1 MSGPGVGKH
10 PIPPAS
16 PSALSFP
23 KAFTLDP
30 MLRHLSIKDFA
41 VVRATELEFGP
52 GMTVVSGET
61 GAGKSLMVDALGF
74 LSGLRADSGVVRH
87 GADRAELSAEF
98 QLPAEHPGLTWL
110 ADNELDD
117 DAQCQL
123 RRIIRADGGS
133 RAWIN
138 GRPVTSSQ
146 LSDLAA
152 RLVEIHGQHEHQAL
166 MARNSQLALLDAYAR
181 NSAQR
186 EQVRQ
191 ASQRWQALLDERD
204 ALSAQGDV
212 SDRIGFLEH
221 QLAELER
228 EDLDPAAIAALD
240 TNHRRQAHATALI
253 GACESVVQQLNGDEG
268 PSALGLLQDSRHDL
282 ARVAEHEPRLGEVDA
297 LLDSAAIQIEEALA
311 LLDRVRD
318 DLDADPT
325 QFEAMERRLGR
336 LHDLARKHR
345 VSPDELAAHRDHLTA
360 EVESLRGADERLQQ
374 LDKHIAAA
382 IGVWQGAASVLSA
395 SRQSAA
401 QALSAATTT
410 LIGELGM
417 GGGQFLIQLQ
427 PQETLRPDPNGAE
440 RVEFLVA
447 ANAGQPPRA
456 LRKVASGG
464 ELSRISLAIE
474 VAALGLD
481 SVPTMVFDEVDS
493 GIGGA
498 VADIV
503 GQKLRAL
510 GEERQVLCVTH
521 LPQVA
526 AKGHAHYRVS
536 KAPVDGMTQSAVELL
551 GPQARQEELARM
563 LGGVEVSKE
572 ARAAARKLLQSA

>member
-1 MSGPGVGKH
+1 
-10 PIPPAS
+10 
-16 PSALSFP
+16 
-23 KAFTLDP
+23 

-345 VSPDELAAHRDHLTA
+345 VAPDELAAHRDHLTA

-401 QALSAATTT
+401 QALSTATTT

-526 AKGHAHYRVS
+526 AKGHVHYRVS

>member
-1 MSGPGVGKH
+1 
-10 PIPPAS
+10 
-16 PSALSFP
+16 
-23 KAFTLDP
+23 

-41 VVRATELEFGP
+41 VVRGTELEFGP

-98 QLPAEHPGLTWL
+98 AVPETAPARAWL
-110 ADNELDD
+110 RENELDD
-117 DAQCQL
+117 EEQCQL
-123 RRIIRADGGS
+123 RRVIRADGGS

-138 GRPVTSSQ
+138 GRPVTLSQ
-146 LSDLAA
+146 LAELAGH
-152 RLVEIHGQHEHQAL
+152 LVEIHGQHEHQAL
-166 MARNSQLALLDAYAR
+166 LSRGSQLGLLDAYAR
-181 NSAQR
+181 NEAER
-186 EQVRQ
+186 AAVR
-191 ASQRWQALLDERD
+191 AAATRWQALLAERET
-204 ALSAQGDV
+204 LLAQGDV

-221 QLAELER
+221 QLAELQR

-240 TNHRRQAHATALI
+240 ANHRRQAHAAALI
-253 GACESVVQQLNGDEG
+253 GACESAAQRLNGDEA
-268 PSALGLLQDSRHDL
+268 PAVLELLQQTRHELGKVGEYD
-282 ARVAEHEPRLGEVDA
+282 PRLGEVEA
-297 LLDSAAIQIEEALA
+297 LIDSATIQLEEALA
-311 LLDRVRD
+311 LVDRVRD
-318 DLDADPT
+318 DLDADPA
-325 QFEAMERRLGR
+325 QFEDMERKLGR

-345 VSPDELAAHRDHLTA
+345 VTTDTLGEHRDALLA
-360 EVESLRGADERLQQ
+360 EVESLRGAGERLDV
-374 LDKHIAAA
+374 LDAEIARATQAWRDAAA
-382 IGVWQGAASVLSA
+382 ALSGT
-395 SRQSAA
+395 RQRGA
-401 QALSAATTT
+401 QALSRDTTA

-417 GGGQFLIQLQ
+417 GGGRFEIQLE
-427 PQETLRPDPNGAE
+427 PHETERPDPAGAE

-481 SVPTMVFDEVDS
+481 AVPTMVFDEVDS

-503 GQKLRAL
+503 GKKLRAL
-510 GEERQVLCVTH
+510 GEQRQVLCVTH

-526 AKGHAHYRVS
+526 AQGHAHYRVS
-536 KAPVDGMTQSAVELL
+536 KAPVEGMTQSSVELL
-551 GPQARQEELARM
+551 APRQREEELARM

-572 ARAAARKLLQSA
+572 ARAAAKRLLQSAG